1 MKKIFLFFVIF
12 AAYSLKAQT
21 ASLVVFN
28 ENPESFYAIL
38 DGQLWLDVAATNV
51 KADDLSLGKHHL
63 KIVFEDES
71 LGSLI
76 EVINIQ
82 ANTELV
88 YVLRKN
94 NTSYQTPEN
103 SAISKWDVK
112 DDSNAAYRIEL
123 FSSNSRDI
131 EPIES
136 AEIVQFIPTPVPS
149 LVPSQTT
156 IITNTNTSQAPVLF
170 VPSQNPQHLHNQ
182 IATPNSFSFNVNYNQ
197 PNSNQHILVPSG
209 NHEFVHQE
217 LTTITVVE
225 SSNTNVLPPSH
236 PVYTPPAI
244 IQTGSCTY
252 PMTEITFTTAMNSIA
267 DKSFDET
274 KLSVAK
280 QITSSNCLTS
290 FQIKRV
296 AELFSF
302 EDNKLN
308 FAKYAYAY
316 CFDPQNYFI
325 VNDVFSFQN
334 SISEL
339 QRAIQP

>member
-1 MKKIFLFFVIF
+1 MKNLLFFFYIL
-12 AAYSLKAQT
+12 AISSLKAQSS
-21 ASLVVFN
+21 SLVVFN
-28 ENPESFYAIL
+28 ENPESFYLIV
-38 DGQLWLDVAATNV
+38 DGQLWKDQAATNV
-51 KADDLSLGKHHL
+51 KAEDLSFGKHHL

-76 EVINIQ
+76 QTINLPV
-82 ANTELV
+82 NTELV

-94 NTSYQTPEN
+94 ITNYQAPEN
-103 SAISKWDVK
+103 SAISKWDIQDGNNGV
-112 DDSNAAYRIEL
+112 YRIEV
-123 FSSNSRDI
+123 FSSNI
-131 EPIES
+131 LNLEPVERAEII
-136 AEIVQFIPTPVPS
+136 EIVQAPRA
-149 LVPSQTT
+149 SQTT
-156 IITNTNTSQAPVLF
+156 IVTNTTAQQPVVI
-170 VPSQNPQHLHNQ
+170 VPSQNPQHVHNQ
-182 IATPNSFSFNVNYNQ
+182 IVTPNSFNFNVNYNQ
-197 PNSNQHILVPSG
+197 PNINQQVLVPIR
-209 NHEFVHQE
+209 NPEFVHQE

-225 SSNTNVLPPSH
+225 SSNPNLVRQNL

-244 IQTGSCTY
+244 IEMGSCSY

-290 FQIKRV
+290 YQIKRV

-308 FAKYAYAY
+308 YAKFAYPF
-316 CFDPQNYFI
+316 CFDPQNYFV